1 MQELVNIFIKSI
13 FIDNMVFAYF
23 LGMCSYLGVS
33 KTVST
38 SVGMGFAVIFVLGIT
53 VPINYLLE
61 NYVLREGA
69 LSLLLGDSFKGID
82 LSFLSFIMF
91 IAVIASMVQLV
102 EMIIEKFSPALYGS
116 LGIFLPLIAVN
127 CAILGASLFMQ
138 EKDFSSITEAT
149 VYGLGSG
156 VGWFLAIVAIAAI
169 REKIRYSNIPPAL
182 RGLGITYIITG
193 LMGIAFMSF
202 MGIKL

>member
-1 MQELVNIFIKSI
+1 MQDLINLFVKSI
-13 FIDNMVFAYF
+13 FVENMIFAYF
-23 LGMCSYLGVS
+23 LGMCSYLAVS
-33 KTVST
+33 KTVKT
-38 SVGMGFAVIFVLGIT
+38 GVGLGAAVIFVMGIT
-53 VPINYLLE
+53 VPVNWLLE
-61 NYVLREGA
+61 NYVLKEGA
-69 LSLLLGDSFKGID
+69 LSWLGEGFADVD

-102 EMIIEKFSPALYGS
+102 EMVVEKFAPALYGA

-127 CAILGASLFMQ
+127 CSILGGSLFMQ
-138 EKDFSSITEAT
+138 ERNYGTIGEAT

-169 REKIRYSNIPPAL
+169 REKIRYSNVPPAL
-182 RGLGITYIITG
+182 RGLGITFIVTG
-193 LMGIAFMSF
+193 LMGIAFMAF